1 MTRALTPRTADP
13 VGLVEIAERLG
24 LRRQTIA
31 MWRLRHDD
39 FPVPRWTVSAVP
51 AWDWSLDVVPWLAA
65 TGRSTDRVA

>member
-31 MWRLRHDD
+31 MWRWRHDS
-39 FPVPRWTVSAVP
+39 FPPPRWTVSGFP
-51 AWDWSLDVVPWLAA
+51 SWDWRRDIAPWLFA
-65 TGRSTDRVA
+65 TGRHPTR